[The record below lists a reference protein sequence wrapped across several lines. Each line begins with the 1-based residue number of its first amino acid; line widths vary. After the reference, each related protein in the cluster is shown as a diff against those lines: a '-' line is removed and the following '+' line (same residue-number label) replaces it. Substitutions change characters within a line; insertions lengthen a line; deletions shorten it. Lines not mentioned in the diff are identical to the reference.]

1 MSFEPYS
8 EDVVIPDRFTGE
20 GYPTENFDL
29 IKDGKLV
36 SFVLSQ
42 YGANKT
48 GGKRSGNGG
57 SGMKVKSGEKSL
69 EECVEN
75 LKRSTRR
82 YAKRQLTWF
91 RRDPSVHWFEIDRLS
106 FEEILS
112 AASELI
118 SKDCHYGKISNP

>member
-1 MSFEPYS
+1 MRTRRISRATPKS
-8 EDVVIPDRFTGE
+8 T
-20 GYPTENFDL
+20 L
-29 IKDGKLV
+29 
-36 SFVLSQ
+36 LSQ
-42 YGANKT
+42 TASAAIGYKELLPYLL
-48 GGKRSGNGG
+48 
-57 SGMKVKSGEKSL
+57 GEKSL